1 MTANDGRDIAAASM
15 CFANAGTG
23 IGRAIALAFARA
35 GATVTLAGRRAEPLE
50 AVKREIERGG
60 GTALVHTADVADRE
74 QAQGLIDAAKSATG
88 RLDVLV
94 NNAGKTYDALILRM
108 RWDALDE
115 AIAVNLKS
123 VFYLAGAAGK
133 VMLAQKGGAVVN
145 ISSVVALMGNA
156 GQSAYV
162 AAKAGVIGLTKSL
175 AQEFASRN
183 IRVNA
188 IAPGFV
194 ETEMTRSLTD
204 AVKERYLA
212 KVPLARFGAP
222 EEVANV
228 ALFLAS
234 DAASYVT
241 GQVIAV
247 DGGLHM

>member
-1 MTANDGRDIAAASM
+1 MTSPRLLEGKTALVTG
-15 CFANAGTG
+15 AGTG
-23 IGRAIALAFARA
+23 IGRAIALSFARA
-35 GATVTLAGRRAEPLE
+35 GATLALNGRRVEPLD
-50 AVKREIERGG
+50 AVRREIEGEGG
-60 GTALVHTADVADRE
+60 KAHVLTADVSD
-74 QAQGLIDAAKSATG
+74 QAQAQKLVDEAKTTLG

-115 AIAVNLKS
+115 AIAINLKS
-123 VFYLAGAAGK
+123 VFYLASAAGK
-133 VMLAQKGGAVVN
+133 VMLAQKGGSIIN

-162 AAKAGVIGLTKSL
+162 AAKAGVLGLTKSL
-175 AQEFASRN
+175 AQEFGSRS

-188 IAPGFV
+188 IAPGFI
-194 ETEMTRSLTD
+194 ETDMTHSLTD
-204 AVKERYLA
+204 AVKERYLTR
-212 KVPLARFGAP
+212 VPLGRFGAP
-222 EEVANV
+222 EEVAGV

-234 DAASYVT
+234 DGANYVT

>member
-1 MTANDGRDIAAASM
+1 MTTTRALEGKGALVTG
-15 CFANAGTG
+15 AGTG

-35 GATVTLAGRRAEPLE
+35 GATLVLNGRRAEPLD
-50 AVKREIERGG
+50 AVRREIESDGG
-60 GTALVHTADVADRE
+60 KALVFAADVSDQV
-74 QAQGLIDAAKSATG
+74 QAQKLVEDAKAALG

-115 AIAVNLKS
+115 AIAINLKS
-123 VFYLAGAAGK
+123 VFYLGSAAGK
-133 VMLAQKGGAVVN
+133 VMLAQKGGAIIN

-175 AQEFASRN
+175 AQEFGSRS

-194 ETEMTRSLTD
+194 ETDMTRSLTET
-204 AVKERYLA
+204 VKERYLA
-212 KVPLARFGAP
+212 KVPLGRFGSP
-222 EEVANV
+222 EEVAGV
-228 ALFLAS
+228 ALFLAG
-234 DAASYVT
+234 DGASYVT

>member
-1 MTANDGRDIAAASM
+1 MTLGRPLEGKGALVTG
-15 CFANAGTG
+15 AGTG
-23 IGRAIALAFARA
+23 IGRAIALTYARA
-35 GATVTLAGRRAEPLE
+35 GATLVLNGRRAEPLE
-50 AVKREIERGG
+50 AVRREIEADGG
-60 GTALVHTADVADRE
+60 KAHVVAADVSD
-74 QAQGLIDAAKSATG
+74 QAQAQKLVDETKAALGK
-88 RLDVLV
+88 LDVLV

-115 AIAVNLKS
+115 AIAINLKS
-123 VFYLAGAAGK
+123 VFYLGSAAGK
-133 VMLAQKGGAVVN
+133 VMLAQRSGAIIN

-175 AQEFASRN
+175 AQEFGSRS

-212 KVPLARFGAP
+212 KVPLGRFGSP
-222 EEVANV
+222 EEVAGV
-228 ALFLAS
+228 ALFLAG

>member
-1 MTANDGRDIAAASM
+1 MTAARPLEGRGALVTG
-15 CFANAGTG
+15 AGTG
-23 IGRAIALAFARA
+23 IGRAIALAFSRA
-35 GATVTLAGRRAEPLE
+35 GATVVLNGRRTGPLE
-50 AVKREIERGG
+50 AVAREIQADGG
-60 GTALVHTADVADRE
+60 SAHVRVADVSD
-74 QAQGLIDAAKSATG
+74 QAQAQHLIDEAKAALG

-94 NNAGKTYDALILRM
+94 NNAGKTYDALVLRM
-108 RWDALDE
+108 RWEALDE

-123 VFYLAGAAGK
+123 VFYLASAAGK
-133 VMLAQKGGAVVN
+133 LMLAQKGGTIIN

-175 AQEFASRN
+175 AQEFGSRS

-188 IAPGFV
+188 IAPGFI
-194 ETEMTRSLTD
+194 ETDMTHSLTD
-204 AVKERYLA
+204 AVKERYLG
-212 KVPLARFGAP
+212 KVPLGRFGSP
-222 EEVANV
+222 EEVASV
-228 ALFLAS
+228 AVFLAG

>member
-1 MTANDGRDIAAASM
+1 MTPGRALEGKGALVTG
-15 CFANAGTG
+15 AGTG
-23 IGRAIALAFARA
+23 IGRAIALSYARA
-35 GATVTLAGRRAEPLE
+35 GATLMLNGRRPEPLD
-50 AVKREIERGG
+50 AVRREIEADGG
-60 GTALVHTADVADRE
+60 KAHVLTADVSD
-74 QAQGLIDAAKSATG
+74 QAQAQRLVDETKAALG
-88 RLDVLV
+88 RIDVLV

-115 AIAVNLKS
+115 AIAINLKS
-123 VFYLAGAAGK
+123 VFYLGSAAGK
-133 VMLAQKGGAVVN
+133 VMLSQRGGAIIN

-175 AQEFASRN
+175 AQEFGSRS

-194 ETEMTRSLTD
+194 ETDMTRSLTD

-212 KVPLARFGAP
+212 KVPLGRFGSP
-222 EEVANV
+222 DEVAGV
-228 ALFLAS
+228 ALFLAG
-234 DAASYVT
+234 DGASYVT